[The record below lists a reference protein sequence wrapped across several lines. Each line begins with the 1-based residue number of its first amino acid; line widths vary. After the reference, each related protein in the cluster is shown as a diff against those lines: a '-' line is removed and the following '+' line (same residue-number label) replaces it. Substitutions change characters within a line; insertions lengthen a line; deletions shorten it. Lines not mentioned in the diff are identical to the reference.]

1 MKPNFKSGFVA
12 IIGRPNVGKS
22 TLLNKFLGEKIS
34 IITPKAQTTRNKI
47 QGIKTTDEYQII
59 FIDTPGIHQA
69 KTKLGEKM
77 NKLAY
82 SSLEAIDVVLLMV
95 DATKPLEEADLG
107 ILTDL
112 QKVKSPIILVF
123 NKVDL
128 VKDQVELKERI
139 DTYRKSLE
147 KSQGL
152 TISATENYK
161 VKELLALIV
170 DLLPEGPMY
179 YPEDQITDQM
189 ERFIVAEIIREKILL
204 KLSQEVPHSVAVVVE
219 QFKEESNLIYINASI
234 VVERPSQKK
243 IVIGAGG
250 SMIKEI
256 GTLARHDIK
265 RFLNAK
271 VFLELFVKVE
281 EDWRNK
287 SNRLKE
293 YGYDDQN

>member
-1 MKPNFKSGFVA
+1 MKPKFKSGFVS

-22 TLLNKFLGEKIS
+22 TLLNQFLGEKIS

-47 QGIKTTDEYQII
+47 QGIKTTDDYQII
-59 FIDTPGIHQA
+59 FIDTPGIHRS

-77 NKLAY
+77 NKFAY
-82 SSLEAIDVVLLMV
+82 SSLDSIDVVLLMV
-95 DATKPLEEADLG
+95 DVTMPLDDVDLG
-107 ILTDL
+107 ILNDL
-112 QKVKSPIILVF
+112 SKVKAPIILIF

-128 VKDQVELKERI
+128 VTEQEQLTTLI
-139 DTYRKSLE
+139 DAYREALPLAKGITL
-147 KSQGL
+147 
-152 TISATENYK
+152 SATENFNVDK
-161 VKELLALIV
+161 LLDMIV
-170 DLLPEGPMY
+170 ELLPEGPLY

-189 ERFIVAEIIREKILL
+189 ERFIVAEIIREKVLL
-204 KLSQEVPHSVAVVVE
+204 TLSQEVPHSVAVVVE
-219 QFKEESNLIYINASI
+219 EFKEEPNLIYINASI

-250 SMIKEI
+250 SKIKEI
-256 GTLARHDIK
+256 GTLARLDIK

-287 SNRLKE
+287 PNRLRE
-293 YGYDDQN
+293 YGYDE